1 MREING
7 VAVFKAGDDYDS
19 DHAALREL
27 SSVSLGSVRFPF
39 GFFIVEEE
47 GDRYVRPATEAERME
62 LLLRVFPEGPS
73 ETARSSSFC
82 YIRDGGCGDT
92 LCHTL
97 RPHHSC
103 FRGYDESRRQY
114 GCWCEIME

>member
-1 MREING
+1 MDPING
-7 VAVFKAGDDYDS
+7 VVVFKAGDDYDS
-19 DHAALREL
+19 DHPAFRDL

-39 GFFIVEEE
+39 GFFIVEED
-47 GDRYVRPATEAERME
+47 GDRYVRPAMEAERME
-62 LLLRVFPEGPS
+62 LLLKVFPEGPS

-97 RPHHSC
+97 RPHHRC

-114 GCWCEIME
+114 GCWCELIE